1 MHAYRYWGL
10 FVVYLVD
17 YSPEQFKYRHVIEIS
32 IDYFLW
38 IPKYFNLRFSR

>member
-1 MHAYRYWGL
+1 MHAYRYLGL

-32 IDYFLW
+32 IDYFL
-38 IPKYFNLRFSR
+38 IVDS